1 MKRSALLFLL
11 VFLLRGLLWAG
22 EGMWLPLLLSEQAG
36 DMQRMGMKMTA
47 EDIYSVNQSSL
58 KDAVVLF
65 GSGCTGAVISEQ
77 GLLLT
82 NHHCGYSLIR
92 QHSTPAHNRL
102 RDGYW
107 ASNQEEELTNPGLKV
122 TFLVRMADVTEEVLA
137 DLEGRSE
144 AEQQQAIER
153 RIEGIEARAVAGTHY
168 QAEVKPF
175 YYGNEYYLLVKEVY
189 PDVRLVGAPPE
200 AIGRFGG
207 DTDNWL
213 WPRHN
218 ADFSLFRIYSGP
230 DGKPAEYSPDN
241 IPLQPRHH
249 LPISLR
255 GAQPG
260 DFTLVFGFPYRTQEY
275 LPPSA
280 VEQLMALEDPLRIG
294 LRDLR
299 LRVYGREMRAND
311 TIRLMYASKESGI
324 SNGYKKW
331 QGRLRGLKRNAT
343 LASKQAEQKR
353 FLAAIAENEA
363 WQAAYGGLFAA
374 FDSLYTQREPLLRQ
388 VIFFNEG
395 GFGIEAIR
403 FCYNVLRKT
412 GDWQAANEVQRE
424 EIVADLRKLGQGHFR
439 EYVAAMDQEIMGLIL
454 QAYLEQLPAG
464 EQPELVKSIARRY
477 EGDFA
482 AYAAETFAQSALTD
496 SNRYQAMLSDFA
508 ISRLMQD
515 PIHQLFLG
523 FYQSYAGVARQLE
536 TVENRLDL
544 LMETYVQAQREV
556 FADKVFYPDA
566 NQSLRVSYGRVQGM
580 EPRDAVAYV
589 PYTTLD
595 GKVAKYVPG
604 DYEFDLPERLLT
616 LHEAGD
622 YGRYGQEGELRVA
635 FIASNHTSGGNSGS
649 PVIDAEGRLIGLNF
663 DRNWEGTMSDIDYD
677 IAQCRN
683 ISVDVRYILFLI
695 DRYAEADH
703 LIEEMTVVE

>member
-1 MKRSALLFLL
+1 MKRTALLFLL
-11 VFLLRGLLWAG
+11 LFLLRGLLLAG
-22 EGMWLPLLLSEQAG
+22 EGMWLPLLLSEQEG

-65 GSGCTGAVISEQ
+65 GSGCTGAVISDQ

-92 QHSTPAHNRL
+92 QHSTPANNRL

-107 ASNQEEELTNPGLKV
+107 AKNQGEELTNPGLKV
-122 TFLVRMADVTEEVLA
+122 TFLVRMADVTDEVLG
-137 DLEGRSE
+137 DLEGMSE
-144 AEQQQAIER
+144 MAQQQAIER
-153 RIEGIEARAVAGTHY
+153 RIEGIEARATEGTHY
-168 QAEVKPF
+168 EAEVKPF

-189 PDVRLVGAPPE
+189 TDVRLVGAPPE

-241 IPLQPRHH
+241 IPLKPRHH
-249 LPISLR
+249 MPVSLK
-255 GAQPG
+255 GVKAG
-260 DFTLVFGFPYRTQEY
+260 DFTMVFGFPYRTQEY

-280 VEQLMALEDPLRIG
+280 VKQLMELEDPLRIG

-331 QGRLRGLKRNAT
+331 KGRLRGLKRNQT
-343 LASKQAEQKR
+343 LASKQAEKER
-353 FLAAIAENEA
+353 FMAAIAENEA
-363 WQAAYGGLFAA
+363 WQAAYGGLFAD
-374 FDSLYTQREPLLRQ
+374 FDSLYAQREPLLRQ

-395 GFGIEAIR
+395 GFSIEAIR
-403 FCYNVLRKT
+403 FCYNVLRKI
-412 GDWQAANEVQRE
+412 GDWQAANDTERE
-424 EIVADLRKLGQGHFR
+424 EMLSDLRKLGQGHFP
-439 EYVAAMDQEIMGLIL
+439 EYIAAMDQEIVGLIL
-454 QAYLEQLPAG
+454 QAYAEQLPKE
-464 EQPELVKSIARRY
+464 EQPAMVKDIARKY

-482 AYAAETFAQSALTD
+482 TYAAEAFAQSALTD
-496 SNRYQAMLSDFA
+496 SNRYQAMIADFS
-508 ISRLMQD
+508 ISQLMQD
-515 PIHQLFLG
+515 PIHKLFLG
-523 FYQSYAGVARQLE
+523 FYQPYAGVAQQLRLIE
-536 TVENRLDL
+536 DRLDL
-544 LMETYVQAQREV
+544 LMKTYMQAQREV
-556 FADKVFYPDA
+556 FDDEEFYPDA
-566 NQSLRVSYGRVQGM
+566 NQSLRVTYGQVQGM
-580 EPRDAVAYV
+580 EPRDAVEYV

-604 DYEFDLPERLLT
+604 DYEFDLPEKLLD

-622 YGRYGQEGELRVA
+622 YGRYGQDGELRVA

-649 PVIDAEGRLIGLNF
+649 PVIDGEGRLIGLNF

-677 IAQCRN
+677 LAQCRN
-683 ISVDVRYILFLI
+683 ISVDARYILFLI
-695 DRYAEADH
+695 DRYAEAGH